1 MVYLPRQENM
11 LMRILICDAE
21 PVLLA
26 AIEFRL
32 RKYGLEIFQTNYKDA
47 LKIIAVQAP
56 DLLIIDTEGNAAA
69 SLKLLQ
75 EIKVNKNN
83 GFPII
88 IASPIDDEEELWQAL
103 RAGANDFITKPFKPI
118 ELVLRVRR
126 LLNALDMGK
135 N

>member
-1 MVYLPRQENM
+1 MK
-11 LMRILICDAE
+11 ILICDAE

-32 RKYGLEIFQTNYKDA
+32 RKYGLEIFQTKHKDA
-47 LKIIAVQAP
+47 PKAIVTQKP
-56 DLLIIDTEGNAAA
+56 DLLIIDTEGNATA

-75 EIKVNKNN
+75 EIKTNENN
-83 GFPII
+83 VFPII
-88 IASPIDDEEELWQAL
+88 IASPIEDEEELWQAL
-103 RAGANDFITKPFKPI
+103 RVGADDFITKPFKPI

-126 LLNALDMGK
+126 LLNALGTEE

>member
-1 MVYLPRQENM
+1 
-11 LMRILICDAE
+11 MRILICDAE

>member
-1 MVYLPRQENM
+1 MKV
-11 LMRILICDAE
+11 LICDAE

-32 RKYGLEIFQTNYKDA
+32 KKYGLEIIQTKHKDTPKA
-47 LKIIAVQAP
+47 ILKHKP
-56 DLLIIDTEGNAAA
+56 DLLIIDTEGSAQA

-75 EIKVNKNN
+75 DVKAEHAEL
-83 GFPII
+83 PII
-88 IASPIDDEEELWQAL
+88 IASPIEDEEELWSAL
-103 RAGANDFITKPFKPI
+103 RAGAEDFITKPFKPL

-126 LLNALDMGK
+126 TLNALEELDKG